1 MKAFDEHL
9 DPLLW
14 AKRPKS
20 QTAADLLKSG
30 VSSDR
35 RMEEI
40 WRQHIANGICAE
52 DGSLLHRW
60 DGLRWVSLDQDGHR

>member
-20 QTAADLLKSG
+20 QSAMDLLIRGVKQGGDPRLAEIYSG
-30 VSSDR
+30 HLSDGVCD
-35 RMEEI
+35 ESG
-40 WRQHIANGICAE
+40 N
-52 DGSLLHRW
+52 LLRRW
-60 DGLRWVSLDQDGHR
+60 DGLRWTSDYAI

>member
-1 MKAFDEHL
+1 MTMSDSL
-9 DPLLW
+9 DPMMW

-40 WRQHIANGICAE
+40 WRQHIADGICAE
-52 DGSLLHRW
+52 YGKLLQRW
-60 DGLRWVSLDQDGHR
+60 DGLRFVAASPT